1 MVRHSYNLA
10 AAAMGGP
17 HSPSSSG
24 GVASLVDDDV
34 SVDAASM
41 RTGSCPS
48 VSSSWGALQTALPR
62 ILIVS
67 RRHMRKDKFVDFVG
81 EYHLTLILRYG
92 ACPVIVPRCVGAD
105 TTPDEVTRLI
115 DAYEPVHGVLL
126 CEGEDIDLSA
136 WPGALGPDG
145 SGLSPEQ
152 AAAVAACHP
161 SDAEVDVAKDLI
173 EFELVRRCT
182 ARGIPYLGI
191 CRGSQLLNVYR
202 GGSLYSD
209 IDTQVGGGVCHINY
223 SNYDGHRHPVS
234 VTPSTPL
241 AYWFDNASTLDVNSY
256 HHQGVRSLA
265 AGLSPMAHSPDGLV
279 EAFYDTA
286 YDPDGGRY
294 MVGLQFHPERMQDAS
309 GVYDY
314 PGCVGAYE
322 SFGRAVRAYARQVGG
337 GGAPPEHVEAVPEV
351 VPPPVAEVANP
362 SRLTLDYRKGGAGTP
377 ALATGNP
384 SEAAAPRPPA
394 DAAATPSIPPPS
406 VASPFAASPSAISC
420 GAASSGSSAMRP
432 GRSSPGSPRAA
443 HEDAP
448 PPSTSVPVGPQL
460 SSRVTRA
467 HWNALKTFDMAS
479 AMYRSRRA
487 SEAAAVTRFS
497 RGASLLAA
505 TASPA
510 LSLHATVHGGCAAR
524 DALGDLYYSGSS
536 AVEAPPQPQVDAVA
550 QLETAVVAAAAAL
563 ARMSPTE
570 LVDAADTLR
579 GLVGVADRL
588 RERGQAL
595 EGGGGRPRLVKG
607 GLSDEEEESRP
618 QACVAAVPGV
628 KA

>member
-1 MVRHSYNLA
+1 MD
-10 AAAMGGP
+10 GP

-24 GVASLVDDDV
+24 GVASLPDDDV
-34 SVDAASM
+34 SVDAAST

-92 ACPVIVPRCVGAD
+92 ACPVIVPRCVGTD
-105 TTPDEVTRLI
+105 ITPDEVTRLI

-136 WPGALGPDG
+136 WPGALGPDDG
-145 SGLSPEQ
+145 GLSPEQ
-152 AAAVAACHP
+152 AAAVAASHP

-209 IDTQVGGGVCHINY
+209 IDTQVAGGVCHINY

-241 AYWFDNASTLDVNSY
+241 ADWFDNASTVDVNSY

-265 AGLSPMAHSPDGLV
+265 AGLSPMAHSPDGLI

-294 MVGLQFHPERMQDAS
+294 MVGLQFHPERMQNAS

-337 GGAPPEHVEAVPEV
+337 GGAPPEQVEAAPEV
-351 VPPPVAEVANP
+351 VPPPVAEVTNS
-362 SRLTLDYRKGGAGTP
+362 SRLTLDHRKRGAGVP

-384 SEAAAPRPPA
+384 SVAAAPKPQA
-394 DAAATPSIPPPS
+394 DATATPAFASPSVATPS
-406 VASPFAASPSAISC
+406 VASPVTASPSAAS
-420 GAASSGSSAMRP
+420 GAASSGASSAMRRA
-432 GRSSPGSPRAA
+432 RSSPASPRAE

-448 PPSTSVPVGPQL
+448 PASTSVPVGPKL
-460 SSRVTRA
+460 SARVTRA
-467 HWNALKTFDMAS
+467 HWNAVKTFDLAS

-487 SEAAAVTRFS
+487 SEAAAVTHFS

-524 DALGDLYYSGSS
+524 DALGDLYCSS
-536 AVEAPPQPQVDAVA
+536 SFGVEAPPPPQVDAVA

-563 ARMSPTE
+563 ARMSSAE

-595 EGGGGRPRLVKG
+595 EGGAGRSGLIKG
-607 GLSDEEEESRP
+607 GLSDEEEESLP

>member
-1 MVRHSYNLA
+1 MVRPPFELA
-10 AAAMGGP
+10 AVAMGGP
-17 HSPSSSG
+17 ISPASSG
-24 GVASLVDDDV
+24 GVASLADDDLN
-34 SVDAASM
+34 VDAGSL
-41 RTGSCPS
+41 RSGSCPS

-136 WPGALGPDG
+136 WPGALGPDDG
-145 SGLSPEQ
+145 GLSPEQ
-152 AAAVAACHP
+152 AAAVAASHP

-182 ARGIPYLGI
+182 ERGIPYLGI

-209 IDTQVGGGVCHINY
+209 IDTQVAGGVCHINY
-223 SNYDGHRHPVS
+223 ANYDGHRHPVT

-241 AYWFDNASTLDVNSY
+241 ADWFDQAPALDVNSY

-279 EAFYDTA
+279 EAFYDTT

-294 MVGLQFHPERMQDAS
+294 TVGLQFHPERMQDAS

-322 SFGRAVRAYARQVGG
+322 SFGRAVRAYARRVGG
-337 GGAPPEHVEAVPEV
+337 GGAPHEQVEAAPEV
-351 VPPPVAEVANP
+351 VPPPVAVVDDP
-362 SRLTLDYRKGGAGTP
+362 SRSSLNNRKGGVGVPAPPTGGPSVAAG
-377 ALATGNP
+377 
-384 SEAAAPRPPA
+384 PRPPVG
-394 DAAATPSIPPPS
+394 AAATPS
-406 VASPFAASPSAISC
+406 AAPGAAHADTSSAIRR
-420 GAASSGSSAMRP
+420 A
-432 GRSSPGSPRAA
+432 RSSPASPRVGR
-443 HEDAP
+443 EDAP
-448 PPSTSVPVGPQL
+448 PASASLPDGPRL
-460 SSRVTRA
+460 SPRVSRA
-467 HWNALKTFDMAS
+467 HWDAVKTFDLAS
-479 AMYRSRRA
+479 AIYRSRRA
-487 SEAAAVTRFS
+487 SEVAAVSRFS

-524 DALGDLYYSGSS
+524 DALGDLYCSGSS
-536 AVEAPPQPQVDAVA
+536 TGDVPPSPQVDAVA

-563 ARMSPTE
+563 ARMTPTE

-595 EGGGGRPRLVKG
+595 EGGGGRPRLANG
-607 GLSDEEEESRP
+607 GLPDEEEESR
-618 QACVAAVPGV
+618 ACVAAVPGV

>member
-1 MVRHSYNLA
+1 MARPPVVLA
-10 AAAMGGP
+10 AVVMGGP
-17 HSPSSSG
+17 LSPDSSG
-24 GVASLVDDDV
+24 GVASLADDDL
-34 SVDAASM
+34 SVDAASS

-105 TTPDEVTRLI
+105 TTPEEVTRLI

-136 WPGALGPDG
+136 WPGALGPDDG
-145 SGLSPEQ
+145 GLSPEQ
-152 AAAVAACHP
+152 AAAVAASHP

-173 EFELVRRCT
+173 EFELVRRCA

-202 GGSLYSD
+202 GGSLYLD
-209 IDTQVGGGVCHINY
+209 IDTQVAGGVSHINY
-223 SNYDGHRHPVS
+223 ANYDGHRHPVT

-241 AYWFDNASTLDVNSY
+241 ADWFDQAPALDVNSY

-279 EAFYDTA
+279 EAFYDTTF
-286 YDPDGGRY
+286 DPDNGRY
-294 MVGLQFHPERMQDAS
+294 TVGLQFHPERMQDAS

-322 SFGRAVRAYARQVGG
+322 SFGRAVRAYARRVGG
-337 GGAPPEHVEAVPEV
+337 GGAPPEPVEAAAEV
-351 VPPPVAEVANP
+351 VPPPVVVVEDP
-362 SRLTLDYRKGGAGTP
+362 SRSAVDHRKGGVGVASRPTGDPSVVAAPKPPAG
-377 ALATGNP
+377 A
-384 SEAAAPRPPA
+384 AAAPAADPGAARSGTSSAIRRARSPPA
-394 DAAATPSIPPPS
+394 
-406 VASPFAASPSAISC
+406 
-420 GAASSGSSAMRP
+420 
-432 GRSSPGSPRAA
+432 SPRVV
-443 HEDAP
+443 HEDAS
-448 PPSTSVPVGPQL
+448 PPSASLLVGQRL
-460 SSRVTRA
+460 SPRVSRA
-467 HWNALKTFDMAS
+467 HWDAVKTFDLAS
-479 AMYRSRRA
+479 AIYRSRRA
-487 SEAAAVTRFS
+487 SEVAAVTRFS

-510 LSLHATVHGGCAAR
+510 MSLHATVHGGCAAR
-524 DALGDLYYSGSS
+524 DALGDLYCSGSS
-536 AVEAPPQPQVDAVA
+536 TTHADVPPPPQVDPVA

-563 ARMSPTE
+563 ARMTPTE

-595 EGGGGRPRLVKG
+595 EGGGGRPRLAKG

-618 QACVAAVPGV
+618 QACVPAVPGV

>member
-1 MVRHSYNLA
+1 MVSCLYERA
-10 AAAMGGP
+10 AAAMDGP
-17 HSPSSSG
+17 HSPYSSG
-24 GVASLVDDDV
+24 GVTSLADDDV
-34 SVDAASM
+34 SVDAAST

-67 RRHMRKDKFVDFVG
+67 RRHVRKDKFVDFVG
-81 EYHLTLILRYG
+81 EYHLTLVLRYG

-105 TTPDEVTRLI
+105 TTPDEVSRLV

-136 WPGALGPDG
+136 WPGALGPDDG
-145 SGLSPEQ
+145 SLSPEQ
-152 AAAVAACHP
+152 AAAVAASHP
-161 SDAEVDVAKDLI
+161 SDADVDVAKDLI

-182 ARGIPYLGI
+182 ARGIPYLGV

-209 IDTQVGGGVCHINY
+209 IDTQVGGEVRHINY
-223 SNYDGHRHPVS
+223 ENYDGHRHPVA
-234 VTPSTPL
+234 VTPGTPL
-241 AYWFDNASTLDVNSY
+241 ADWFGNATALDVNSY
-256 HHQGVRSLA
+256 HHQGVRTLA
-265 AGLSPMAHSPDGLV
+265 VGLSPMAHSPDGLI
-279 EAFYDTA
+279 EAFYDTS
-286 YDPDGGRY
+286 YDPDAGRY
-294 MVGLQFHPERMQDAS
+294 TVGLQFHPERMQDAA

-322 SFGRAVRAYARQVGG
+322 SFGRAVRAYARRVGG
-337 GGAPPEHVEAVPEV
+337 GVAALEPAEAAPEV
-351 VPPPVAEVANP
+351 VPPPVATVADP
-362 SRLTLDYRKGGAGTP
+362 SRSTLDDRKGGVGVPASPAGDP
-377 ALATGNP
+377 SVAGAPRPLA
-384 SEAAAPRPPA
+384 SAAAAPAPSSRT
-394 DAAATPSIPPPS
+394 AAPG
-406 VASPFAASPSAISC
+406 VAPVDT
-420 GAASSGSSAMRP
+420 SSSQTV
-432 GRSSPGSPRAA
+432 RSSPASPRM
-443 HEDAP
+443 EPKDAP
-448 PPSTSVPVGPQL
+448 PLPPSTSVPVGPRL
-460 SSRVTRA
+460 SPRVSRA
-467 HWNALKTFDMAS
+467 HLDAVKTFDLAS

-487 SEAAAVTRFS
+487 SELAAVTRFS

-524 DALGDLYYSGSS
+524 DALGDLYCAGGS
-536 AVEAPPQPQVDAVA
+536 AADLPPSSQVDAVV

-563 ARMSPTE
+563 ARMSSTE

-579 GLVGVADRL
+579 GLVGVANRL

-595 EGGGGRPRLVKG
+595 EGAAGRPRLVKG
-607 GLSDEEEESRP
+607 GLPDEEEESRP

-628 KA
+628 TA

>member
-1 MVRHSYNLA
+1 
-10 AAAMGGP
+10 MGGP
-17 HSPSSSG
+17 HSPNSSG
-24 GVASLVDDDV
+24 GVASLADDDV
-34 SVDAASM
+34 SVDAAST

-67 RRHMRKDKFVDFVG
+67 RRHVRKDKFVDFVG
-81 EYHLTLILRYG
+81 EYHLTLVLRYG

-105 TTPDEVTRLI
+105 TTPDEVSRLI

-136 WPGALGPDG
+136 WPGALGPDDG
-145 SGLSPEQ
+145 GLSPEQ
-152 AAAVAACHP
+152 AAAVAASHP

-182 ARGIPYLGI
+182 ARGIPYLGV

-209 IDTQVGGGVCHINY
+209 IDTQVGGEVRHINY
-223 SNYDGHRHPVS
+223 DNYDGHRHPVA
-234 VTPSTPL
+234 VTPGTPL
-241 AYWFDNASTLDVNSY
+241 ADWFDSATALDVNSY
-256 HHQGVRSLA
+256 HHQGVRTLA
-265 AGLSPMAHSPDGLV
+265 AGLSPMAHSPDGLI
-279 EAFYDTA
+279 EAFYDTS
-286 YDPDGGRY
+286 YDPDAGY
-294 MVGLQFHPERMQDAS
+294 YTVGLQFHPERMQDAE

-322 SFGRAVRAYARQVGG
+322 SFGRAVRAYARRVGG
-337 GGAPPEHVEAVPEV
+337 GVASLEPAEAAPDV
-351 VPPPVAEVANP
+351 VPPPVAAVADP
-362 SRLTLDYRKGGAGTP
+362 SRSALDDRKGGVGVPAPPAGDP
-377 ALATGNP
+377 ALAG
-384 SEAAAPRPPA
+384 APRPLA
-394 DAAATPSIPPPS
+394 GAAAASVPS
-406 VASPFAASPSAISC
+406 SPSAAPVIAPVDS
-420 GAASSGSSAMRP
+420 SSAAQRA
-432 GRSSPGSPRAA
+432 RSSPASPRVG
-443 HEDAP
+443 HEGAPPP
-448 PPSTSVPVGPQL
+448 PPSTSLPVGPRL
-460 SSRVTRA
+460 SPRVSRA
-467 HWNALKTFDMAS
+467 HWDAVKTFDLAS
-479 AMYRSRRA
+479 ALYRSRRA
-487 SEAAAVTRFS
+487 SEVAAITRFS

-510 LSLHATVHGGCAAR
+510 VSLHATVHGGCAAR
-524 DALGDLYYSGSS
+524 DALGDLYCAGGS
-536 AVEAPPQPQVDAVA
+536 AADLPPSPQVDAVA

-595 EGGGGRPRLVKG
+595 DGVAGRPRLVKG
-607 GLSDEEEESRP
+607 GLPDEEEESRP

-628 KA
+628 TA

>member
-1 MVRHSYNLA
+1 MVRPPYELA
-10 AAAMGGP
+10 AVAMGGP
-17 HSPSSSG
+17 LSPSSSG
-24 GVASLVDDDV
+24 GVASLADDDV
-34 SVDAASM
+34 SVDAASS

-105 TTPDEVTRLI
+105 TTADEVTRLI

-136 WPGALGPDG
+136 WPGALGPNDG
-145 SGLSPEQ
+145 GLSPEQ
-152 AAAVAACHP
+152 AAAVAASHP

-209 IDTQVGGGVCHINY
+209 IDTQVAGGVCHINY
-223 SNYDGHRHPVS
+223 ANYDGHRHPVT

-241 AYWFDNASTLDVNSY
+241 ADWFDRAPALDVNSY

-265 AGLSPMAHSPDGLV
+265 AGLAPMAHSPDGLV
-279 EAFYDTA
+279 EAFYDTT
-286 YDPDGGRY
+286 YDPDGGHFT
-294 MVGLQFHPERMQDAS
+294 VGLQFHPERMQDAS

-322 SFGRAVRAYARQVGG
+322 SFGRAVRAYARRVGG
-337 GGAPPEHVEAVPEV
+337 GGAPPERVDASPEV
-351 VPPPVAEVANP
+351 VPPPVAEVADP
-362 SRLTLDYRKGGAGTP
+362 SRSALGHRKGGVDVP
-377 ALATGNP
+377 APPTDDP
-384 SEAAAPRPPA
+384 SVVGAPRPPA
-394 DAAATPSIPPPS
+394 GA
-406 VASPFAASPSAISC
+406 AASPSTATSPPAAP
-420 GAASSGSSAMRP
+420 GAAHAGTSSATRRA
-432 GRSSPGSPRAA
+432 RSSPASPRVG

-448 PPSTSVPVGPQL
+448 PPSASVPGGPRL
-460 SSRVTRA
+460 SPRVSRA
-467 HWNALKTFDMAS
+467 HWDAVKTFDLAS
-479 AMYRSRRA
+479 AVYRSRRA
-487 SEAAAVTRFS
+487 SEVAAATRFS

-524 DALGDLYYSGSS
+524 DALGDLYCSGSS
-536 AVEAPPQPQVDAVA
+536 AVDVPPPPQVDAVA

-570 LVDAADTLR
+570 LADAADTLR

-618 QACVAAVPGV
+618 QACVASFPGV